1 MTPPAPKNDKT
12 GSQRRAFSLLEVVI
26 SVFLVGTVMVVAL
39 EALVAATAGRA
50 HNGNQAQ
57 ATLLA
62 QALIEEILDQPYVE
76 PDDGALFGPESGE
89 AVVGGTR
96 ADFDDVDD
104 YHGWS
109 GSPPQT
115 KDGTDLSLT
124 GNWRREVSVEWVT
137 ADDIEVNST
146 TDLGLKSVLVS
157 VEYEGEPMASLSV
170 VVTRSRQVLPLEEP

>member
-1 MTPPAPKNDKT
+1 MNSAALTSEHA
-12 GSQRRAFSLLEVVI
+12 GSKRRAFSLLEVVI

-50 HNGNQAQ
+50 QSGNQAH
-57 ATLLA
+57 AALLA

-76 PDDGALFGPESGE
+76 PDGGALFGLESGE
-89 AVVGGTR
+89 AVGGTR
-96 ADFDDVDD
+96 AAFDDVDD

-124 GNWRREVSVEWVT
+124 GKWRREVSVEWVT
-137 ADDIEVNST
+137 ANDIETNSA
-146 TDLGLKSVLVS
+146 TDVGLKSVLVS
-157 VEYEGEPMASLSV
+157 VECDGVPMASLSV
-170 VVTRSRQVLPLEEP
+170 IVTRAHQVLPLEEP